1 MHVASLLACSSEV
14 YLLQGIRYMPPPY
27 SDHAAVTLLL
37 SDAAPPAPP
46 LALTLDADTLRAMPH
61 KQTRSIKTFFA
72 PKAAAAAAAAGGAAA
87 PALEDA
93 AGAAAV
99 AAEVAPAAPTAAVAA
114 AGGDK
119 KRPAPP
125 PPPLPPGQK
134 SVRDM
139 FGGRPK
145 PPA

>member
-1 MHVASLLACSSEV
+1 
-14 YLLQGIRYMPPPY
+14 MPPPY

-72 PKAAAAAAAAGGAAA
+72 PKAAAAAAT

-93 AGAAAV
+93 AGAAA
-99 AAEVAPAAPTAAVAA
+99 AEDSAAPTAAAAA
-114 AGGDK
+114 AGGGK